1 MVAFR
6 IPSLFV
12 AATLIVSSGAAAAP
26 RAVIELFT
34 SQGCSSCPPADLVL
48 AELAKDP
55 DIVTLSLPVDYWDY
69 LGWKDTLAQPA
80 FSQRQRIYAGI
91 RGDRQIYTPQ
101 AVVNGTSPTIGS
113 DRGQIEG
120 AIAAA
125 GRPTLP
131 VPVSVS
137 ETGPMVTIDVGPSSD
152 KTSGEI
158 WLVPVTKT
166 REVAIGRGENHGRSL
181 IYTNVVR
188 GLVRV
193 GAWAG
198 APVRVQVPL
207 ERARSGGADAYVVML
222 QASDQARPGRILGA
236 AKGPGL

>member
-55 DIVTLSLPVDYWDY
+55 DIVALSLPVDYWDY
-69 LGWKDTLAQPA
+69 LGWKDTLALAA
-80 FSQRQRIYAGI
+80 FSHRQRIYAGV

-101 AVVNGTSPTIGS
+101 AVVNGTAPYVGS

-120 AIAAA
+120 AIAAT
-125 GRPTLP
+125 GRPALP

-137 ETGPMVTIDVGPSSD
+137 ETGPTMTIDVGALPE
-152 KTSGEI
+152 KASGEI
-158 WLVPVTKT
+158 WVVPVMKA
-166 REVAIGRGENHGRSL
+166 REVAIGRGENSGRSL

-198 APVRVQVPL
+198 TPVRVQVPL
-207 ERARSGGADAYVVML
+207 EKARSPGADAYVVLL